1 MTARTR
7 WAFGENVT
15 FKDGW
20 TKTWEGDVWLKDIG
34 PTQPDFWYRVA
45 IHVPPQRG
53 GTYQVTWYKSEKT
66 GRRRLRDE
74 GVVGTRRTLTEAKKL
89 GNRYITWAKR
99 WGIKP
104 RKTTKT
110 AR

>member
-1 MTARTR
+1 MTATRSKRTR

-20 TKTWEGDVWLKDIG
+20 TKTWEGDVWLKEIG
-34 PTQPDFWYRVA
+34 PVQVA

-53 GTYQVTWYKSEKT
+53 GSYQVLWYKGKKQ
-66 GRRRLRDE
+66 
-74 GVVGTRRTLTEAKKL
+74 GVIGGSHIRGPGSLTEAKRM
-89 GNRYITWAKR
+89 GDRYIKTLKGTKR
-99 WGIKP
+99 
-104 RKTTKT
+104 